1 MNRILRISELILA
14 LAIVW
19 TCKRE
24 QEQNPSTDIT
34 YNDCKGLIL
43 AGGGRIILNDPNSL
57 LNGVSV
63 DIPQCTLGNPVTIS
77 INEIKTDYSF
87 ENKSSDIFV
96 SLEHSVTHLL
106 EPVNIG
112 ILYKSDGNSDS
123 LQVNF
128 YGETEII

>member
-14 LAIVW
+14 LAIVC

-77 INEIKTDYSF
+77 INE
-87 ENKSSDIFV
+87 NKSSDIFV